1 MHIKRTLSIVSL
13 ISILVI
19 STSADSFGQSSED
32 NRNDRGK
39 DGDET
44 VYTIK
49 KGDTLWDISGEFL
62 KNPFMWPNLWENN
75 NYISNP
81 DLIYPGNRLIIP
93 SVILLKTEPPVKF
106 SEEEAAPVSAAE
118 ATLPRFLNE
127 QAVVPVPVEPITA
140 PIPSI
145 PAHPKRPHLPNAPA
159 GAPAVEKPVVSSDT
173 IEASGYVI
181 NKIESYGVINGSAED
196 RNIFAN
202 GDTVKLSLS
211 KGYTDKVLLGG
222 KFTIFRTSGPVI
234 HPRTKKKAGFIFIPV
249 GVLEINRVQGND
261 ASGNIIRSYT
271 YASPGDLIQPFSP
284 AQPVNRVTKVADDLQ
299 GYIIE
304 AQYGSELSAQFSIVY
319 LDKGAA
325 DGITPGAMIYVIR
338 EKKDDIIGEL
348 RVVSVQDTTSTALVI
363 RSVEPFGVG
372 SKVTTTIK

>member
-1 MHIKRTLSIVSL
+1 MKNMHIKRTLSIVSL

-32 NRNDRGK
+32 NRNDLGK

-75 NYISNP
+75 NYINNP

-93 SVILLKTEPPVKF
+93 SVILLKTEPA
-106 SEEEAAPVSAAE
+106 EEAAPVSAAE
-118 ATLPRFLNE
+118 ATLPE
-127 QAVVPVPVEPITA
+127 QAVVPVPGEPITA
-140 PIPSI
+140 SIPSM
-145 PAHPKRPHLPNAPA
+145 PAHPKRPPLP

-181 NKIESYGVINGSAED
+181 NKIEGYGVISGSAED
-196 RNIFAN
+196 RNIFAD

-325 DGITPGAMIYVIR
+325 DGITPGAIMYVIR

-372 SKVTTTIK
+372 SKVITIK

>member
-75 NYISNP
+75 NYINNP

-93 SVILLKTEPPVKF
+93 SVILLKTEPA
-106 SEEEAAPVSAAE
+106 EEAAPVSAAE
-118 ATLPRFLNE
+118 ATLPRFLND
-127 QAVVPVPVEPITA
+127 QAVVPVPGEPITA
-140 PIPSI
+140 SIPSM
-145 PAHPKRPHLPNAPA
+145 PAHPKRPPLP

-181 NKIESYGVINGSAED
+181 NKIEGYGVITGSAED
-196 RNIFAN
+196 RNIFAD

-234 HPRTKKKAGFIFIPV
+234 HPMTKKKAGFIFIPV

-325 DGITPGAMIYVIR
+325 DGITPGAIIYVIR

-363 RSVEPFGVG
+363 RSAEPFGVG